1 MRTRAVA
8 KDRAIQS
15 IGGFAR
21 ADFLGDV
28 RDGFQNA
35 GGLVNVIADVLKLC
49 RAAEDKERLHACFDG
64 AANVGLHGVANHHA
78 LIERT
83 LSGFGEFAARL
94 VEHIAVGFAEM
105 KARAGPCWLRESGEC
120 ARARS
125 RLVAGDRAP
134 VVRVGSEQSRAAF
147 DALVRFGEFFR
158 GRSAFAHDDVARVNP
173 VACDAMFVQRG
184 EQSTFTDDKHSAGG
198 MRFAQEIRRVQR
210 GRVEMARG
218 QYGIPRCFSRTARS
232 SGVGAEL
239 FVRKRKGV
247 PVVVSASTKSIA
259 PSIR

>member
-1 MRTRAVA
+1 MQTRAVA
-8 KDRAIQS
+8 EDRAIQS
-15 IGGFAR
+15 IGGFTS

-35 GGLVNVIADVLKLC
+35 RGLVNVIADVLKLC
-49 RAAEDKERLHACFDG
+49 RAAEDKERLHAGFDR

-83 LSGFGEFAARL
+83 PSGFGEFAARL
-94 VEHIAVGFAEM
+94 VEHIAVGFAEIVRAP
-105 KARAGPCWLRESGEC
+105 ARAGFQESGEC

-134 VVRVGSEQSRAAF
+134 VVRVGGEQSRAAF

-173 VACDAMFVQRG
+173 VVCDAMFMQRG

-198 MRFAQEIRRVQR
+198 MRFAQKIR
-210 GRVEMARG
+210 
-218 QYGIPRCFSRTARS
+218 
-232 SGVGAEL
+232 GV
-239 FVRKRKGV
+239 
-247 PVVVSASTKSIA
+247 
-259 PSIR
+259 